1 MSPGMQSVRGDTTA
15 LCELVAARLRAG
27 GVRHPVPAAVALATR
42 GAAAV
47 GLTEFARTLGLD
59 TPALAAVEAGDVAWA
74 AIPPALDQAIS
85 AVGTLDLLALVDL
98 DNEWA
103 SDSIVRRGSA

>member
-1 MSPGMQSVRGDTTA
+1 MSSDMRSIRGDNTA
-15 LCELVAARLRAG
+15 LCELVAARLRTDGA
-27 GVRHPVPAAVALATR
+27 RYPVPAAVALATR

-47 GLTEFARTLGLD
+47 GLTDFARSLGLD
-59 TPALAAVEAGDVAWA
+59 PPALAAIEAGEVAWS

-85 AVGTLDLLALVDL
+85 AVGTLDLLALIDL

-103 SDSIVRRGSA
+103 GGFPEPA